1 MVSPPFQLQSNN
13 RVGGEIRLVGGEI
26 VWSCNLPGI
35 EAQCCIPRYTRREA
49 SRASSQGLYADT
61 QRHTAISQTINKDQ
75 VGLCFVSLNLLKIR
89 LVWLRSLKPVNSIYM
104 CTVAEMV

>member
-35 EAQCCIPRYTRREA
+35 EAQCSIPRYTRREA
-49 SRASSQGLYADT
+49 SRAYTLTHNDI
-61 QRHTAISQTINKDQ
+61 TAISQTINKDQ
-75 VGLCFVSLNLLKIR
+75 VGLCFISLNLLKIG

-104 CTVAEMV
+104 CTVAKMV